1 MKNYFSVIQSHLQ
14 RELAISARDYLK
26 VGMKLFHDQSGIG
39 IQASIGNLAIAIELM
54 LKAFIVKYNPGL
66 LFKDLPL
73 ELRVLFACPGE
84 KIKSFYWRRYDIDLR
99 SFGYKTIELDEC
111 ISIFYI
117 LLPDHKQLLQPY
129 FRFLANCRNKS
140 VHASIP
146 SFQNYD
152 MDRTAY
158 LALNIHKI
166 LVDAKV
172 FGYFPYILSE
182 KDKAFL
188 TSFDAGRAERVSKK
202 IEEAKKQS
210 KELKH
215 ELSIINA
222 EGWNCYA
229 TGCPICG
236 SEGILG
242 GYTDMWTSG
251 DMRNLDYGLDFY
263 ADSFE
268 CFECGLVLDDVKEL
282 ELVGMKTTYDRS
294 RDMDKWNEE
303 HMPDINEI

>member
-1 MKNYFSVIQSHLQ
+1 MKKYYSVIQSHLKN
-14 RELAISARDYLK
+14 ELAKSARDYLK
-26 VGMKLFHDQSGIG
+26 VGMKMFHDHSGIG
-39 IQASIGNLAIAIELM
+39 IQAPIGNMAIAIEII
-54 LKAFIVKYNPGL
+54 LKAFIAEYNPGL

-73 ELRVLFACPGE
+73 ELKVLFACPRIE
-84 KIKSFYWRRYDIDLR
+84 IKRFNWRRYDIDLR

-129 FRFLANCRNKS
+129 FRFLSNIRNKS

-172 FGYFPYILSE
+172 FSYFPYYQSE
-182 KDKAFL
+182 RDKAFL
-188 TSFDAGRAERVSKK
+188 ASFDASRAERVSKK
-202 IEEAKKQS
+202 IEKAKKQS

-215 ELSIINA
+215 ELSLIST
-222 EGWNCYA
+222 EGWDSFI
-229 TGCPICG
+229 TDCPICG

-242 GYTDMWTSG
+242 GYTDEWTSG
-251 DMRNLDYGLDFY
+251 DIESVDYGLEYY
-263 ADSFE
+263 ADSYE
-268 CFECGLVLDDVKEL
+268 CFECGLVLDDVNEL

-294 RDMDKWNEE
+294 QDMDKWNEE
-303 HMPDINEI
+303 QMANISEI